1 MLLDNNLD
9 TITFKKMDE
18 FIQNIFDKNISEA
31 IRRCDENHWVQMEK
45 KYYLLS
51 DKIVKL
57 IKPLLKIKTSIKN
70 KFTK

>member
-1 MLLDNNLD
+1 
-9 TITFKKMDE
+9 MDE

-31 IRRCDENHWVQMEK
+31 IRRYDENHWVQMEK